1 MWKDT
6 SPAGGEKQLRR
17 PGCGLRVVRATL
29 QRLQPSLLGPERLG
43 ITRASALPRA
53 GPSVAAGVGG
63 SRGRR
68 LKCDF
73 PSLTSPKRS
82 AWIHPGA
89 IPEPSEAMGD
99 SQSMILSLMASFK
112 RSAGSHPGTNPE
124 PSETVGESQSMFL
137 SWRTSFT

>member
-43 ITRASALPRA
+43 ITQASALPGA

-63 SRGRR
+63 SRGRSP
-68 LKCDF
+68 KCDF
-73 PSLTSPKRS
+73 SLAKRS

-89 IPEPSEAMGD
+89 IPETSEAGG
-99 SQSMILSLMASFK
+99 QS
-112 RSAGSHPGTNPE
+112 RSVT
-124 PSETVGESQSMFL
+124 
-137 SWRTSFT
+137 

>member
-73 PSLTSPKRS
+73 SLADKPEAKRVDPPRS
-82 AWIHPGA
+82 HPRA
-89 IPEPSEAMGD
+89 I
-99 SQSMILSLMASFK
+99 
-112 RSAGSHPGTNPE
+112 GSHGRFAKYDFI
-124 PSETVGESQSMFL
+124 VDGKL
-137 SWRTSFT
+137 